1 MKVRMKRQTS
11 IRSISVLALALL
23 ILFVPCANAVD
34 IPDGNLEAAIR
45 DELGIFPPDPITE
58 TDLAGLMLLDFHQRN
73 ITNLTGLEYC
83 VNLWYLNLM
92 GNNIS
97 DISALSGLSNLRFLK
112 LVRNNISDISALSGL
127 TNLEELML
135 SYNDIDDF
143 SILSGL
149 SNLRFLYLAGNDIDD
164 FSILSGLSNL
174 ETLELSN
181 NNISDISAVSGL
193 SNLEHLSFNNN
204 NISDISALSGLT
216 NLDILELSYNDI
228 DDFSILSG
236 LSNLRNL
243 KLGGNDISDI
253 SAVSGLTN
261 LDILYLFRNDI
272 SDISP
277 LSGLANLRILY
288 LFHNDISDIQPLVD
302 NPGLVAWDYVWI
314 VSNPLSYEAINTD
327 IPILLNRGVEVV
339 FDDRTPT
346 TLVKV
351 SGDGQTG
358 LPGSQLPDPFV
369 VRVLDQNGDPFEGV
383 PVTFSVIEGGG
394 SLNIENTTTEADGFA
409 GAALTLGPSPGTNR
423 VSVTAAEIATPVIF
437 DAIGASPPLIA
448 NWSGPEPVD
457 VFMGNRYKINVS
469 IFADGVWPG
478 GTIRLRLLETSYYP
492 DDKWNSGNDE
502 LLNDVGDWAVYN
514 LPVFGG
520 APILFDED
528 YKIGT
533 EYVELY
539 VPAGGGTLPLAN
551 LYFEGSHKWSWIR
564 PWSMSR
570 IVEWIS
576 TTAFDQVLPGSSFQS
591 LDAYSRTI
599 NESVLRLPYSYS
611 GSCDDVLDNDFGVVR
626 VYVPEWK
633 KFALAESVGFVI
645 TGSPFTTLALG
656 IIKYGGGE
664 IQLSNPVVIKAF
676 ASQALLIG
684 CSQLWY
690 ILAADPPDMDYETL
704 AVPVPISTLAAS
716 MAPRATE
723 LEATIRALKK
733 SLEKWEGARLS
744 SAVEWQA
751 IQLSA
756 ARYYAQSARDI
767 LHELATFWEN
777 EVFSF
782 PAPTPEQI
790 QLARDWVE
798 ENGLP
803 AIETDIL
810 HSLGFTSDEIEELA
824 QMIISIDDT
833 YFEQTYKLPGL
844 LEMCAEASQEFE
856 SVLPDA
862 PQNVTETTVYLGPS
876 VLNMKSRGKWI
887 TSYIEPP
894 EGHDVSEIDVSS
906 LKLQNAPNAE
916 IHPSEVGDYDN
927 DGIPDLMIKFDRQEL
942 IDVLGPGEHIIY
954 LTGQLS
960 DGTPL
965 VGIDTIRVID

>member
-1 MKVRMKRQTS
+1 MKVRMKRLTAIS
-11 IRSISVLALALL
+11 IVVVPALL
-23 ILFVPCANAVD
+23 VFFVPRAEAQVVD
-34 IPDGNLEAAIR
+34 IPDENLEAAIR
-45 DELGIFPPDPITE
+45 AHLRIPTRPITD
-58 TDLAGLMLLDFHQRN
+58 TDLAWLTSLNASERG
-73 ITNLTGLEYC
+73 ITILSGLEYC
-83 VNLWYLNLM
+83 VNLQSLRLYNNTISDIGPLSGLINLSNLEIDQNNIIDISPLS
-92 GNNIS
+92 GLINLQSLWLQYNNIS
-97 DISALSGLSNLRFLK
+97 NVSPLSGLTNLQTLYLFHNPISNISALSGLINIERLRFGGNL
-112 LVRNNISDISALSGL
+112 ISDIGPLSEL
-127 TNLEELML
+127 INLQ
-135 SYNDIDDF
+135 
-143 SILSGL
+143 
-149 SNLRFLYLAGNDIDD
+149 
-164 FSILSGLSNL
+164 
-174 ETLELSN
+174 TLVLWN
-181 NNISDISAVSGL
+181 NN
-193 SNLEHLSFNNN
+193 
-204 NISDISALSGLT
+204 
-216 NLDILELSYNDI
+216 
-228 DDFSILSG
+228 
-236 LSNLRNL
+236 
-243 KLGGNDISDI
+243 
-253 SAVSGLTN
+253 
-261 LDILYLFRNDI
+261 I

-277 LSGLANLRILY
+277 LSGLINLSEL
-288 LFHNDISDIQPLVD
+288 LLGWNDISDIGPLSELINLQTLFLFNNKINDIQPLVD
-302 NPGLVAWDYVWI
+302 NQGLGAYDI
-314 VSNPLSYEAINTD
+314 VELQNNPLSYKAINTD
-327 IPILLNRGVEVV
+327 IPILLARGVYIL

-346 TLVKV
+346 TLMKV
-351 SGDGQTG
+351 SGDLQTG

-369 VRVLDQNGDPFEGV
+369 VRVLDQNADPYEGV

-394 SLNIENTTTEADGFA
+394 SLNVENTSTAADGLA
-409 GAALTLGPSPGTNR
+409 GSALTLGPSPGTNR
-423 VSVTAAEIATPVIF
+423 VSVTAAEIVTPVIF

-478 GTIRLRLLETSYYP
+478 GTIRLKLLETSYYP
-492 DDKWNSGNDE
+492 DNKWNSGNDE
-502 LLNDVGDWAVYN
+502 FLNDVGNWAVYN

-520 APILFDED
+520 TPILLDED

-533 EYVELY
+533 EHVELY
-539 VPAGGGTLPLAN
+539 VPTGGGTLPLAN

-564 PWSMSR
+564 PWSMSL
-570 IVEWIS
+570 IAEWIS

-591 LDAYSRTI
+591 LDAYSMTI

-611 GSCDDVLDNDFGVVR
+611 GSCDDVLDKDFGVVR
-626 VYVPEWK
+626 VYAPEWK
-633 KFALAESVGFVI
+633 KFALAESVGFAI

-656 IIKYGGGE
+656 IIKYGGGK

-723 LEATIRALKK
+723 LEATIRASKK

-744 SAVEWQA
+744 SAFEWQA

-756 ARYYAQSARDI
+756 ARYYAQSARDL
-767 LHELATFWEN
+767 LHDLATFWEN
-777 EVFSF
+777 EVSSF

-790 QLARDWVE
+790 QLARNWVE

-833 YFEQTYKLPGL
+833 YFDQTYKLPGL
-844 LEMCAEASQEFE
+844 LEMCAEALQEFE

-942 IDVLGPGEHIIY
+942 IDALGPGEHIIY

-960 DGTPL
+960 DGTLL
-965 VGIDTIRVID
+965 VGTDTIRVID